1 MSHVDELPTPRVH
14 PLLALT
20 AASVGVIYG
29 YDLSNIA
36 GALLYITDEF
46 KLSTHQ
52 QGMVTAAAV
61 IGQIAGAL
69 SGGLLANAIGRKKSL
84 VLMTA
89 AYAVFAVLGAL
100 SVSLPML
107 LVARLL
113 LGLTIGVTVV
123 VVPVFVAECAP
134 ARVRGSLLVA
144 YQLTTVV
151 GIIIGYLVAYLLAGS
166 HSWRWMLGLAAV
178 SAVLVMLP
186 LLPMPDTARCYM
198 LKGRV
203 DQARQALRWVE
214 PETDVEREL
223 GEIARAL
230 SEESGGLLAEM
241 RQRPCLRAMA
251 FVLGLGFFAHITG
264 INAIVYYSP
273 RLFAAMGFHT
283 NSALLGLPALVQAA
297 ALVAVVVSLLL
308 VDRLGRRPVLLSG
321 IATMIAA
328 NVVLIAVFAVGSDFG
343 AFTGFGFVGVLLFT
357 AGFSF
362 GFGGLLSVYA
372 GESLPS
378 RLRSMGSSAMFT
390 SELVASTIVAALFLT
405 MLNSLG
411 GAGTFA
417 VFGLLALAAFA
428 FVSRF
433 APETKGR
440 QLEDIRHVWED
451 GGTWAAE
458 LTGRRPACG
467 ESFHDARPRRHPTPG
482 GVE

>member
-1 MSHVDELPTPRVH
+1 MFEREARDDVSPVDELPMPRVR

-20 AASVGVIYG
+20 AASFGVIYG

-36 GALLYITDEF
+36 GALRYITDEF
-46 KLSTHQ
+46 KLSSHQ
-52 QGMVTAAAV
+52 QGMVTAAVV

-69 SGGLLANAIGRKKSL
+69 SGGLLANTIGRKKSL
-84 VLMTA
+84 VLMAA

-113 LGLTIGVTVV
+113 LGVTLGVSVV

-134 ARVRGSLLVA
+134 ARVRGALLVA

-151 GIIIGYLVAYLLAGS
+151 GSIIGYLVAYLLS
-166 HSWRWMLGLAAV
+166 DTHSWRLMLGLAAV
-178 SAVLVMLP
+178 PAMLVMLS
-186 LLPMPDTARCYM
+186 LLPMSDTARWYL
-198 LKGRV
+198 LKGEV
-203 DQARQALRWVE
+203 DRARRALRWVE
-214 PETDVEREL
+214 PEADVEQEL

-230 SEESGGLLAEM
+230 SEESGGVLAEM
-241 RQRPCLRAMA
+241 RRRACRRALA
-251 FVLGLGFFAHITG
+251 FLLGLGFFANITG
-264 INAIVYYSP
+264 VNAIVYYGP
-273 RLFAAMGFHT
+273 MLLAAMGFQS
-283 NSALLGLPALVQAA
+283 NSALFVLPALAQAA

-321 IATMIAA
+321 IAIMIAA
-328 NVVLIAVFAVGSDFG
+328 NLVLVAVFAVGADFG
-343 AFTGFGFVGVLLFT
+343 ASTWFGFVGVLLFT

-390 SELVASTIVAALFLT
+390 SELVANAIVAAVFLT
-405 MLNSLG
+405 MFNSLG
-411 GAGTFA
+411 GAATFV
-417 VFGLLALAAFA
+417 VFGVLGLAAFA

-433 APETKGR
+433 APETKGK
-440 QLEDIRHVWED
+440 QLEGIRHLWENVATVPAD
-451 GGTWAAE
+451 LSA
-458 LTGRRPACG
+458 RACG
-467 ESFHDARPRRHPTPG
+467 
-482 GVE
+482 